1 VRPWWVRLLISLGAG
16 MAFGVAVAIALAVLD
31 LYLAGHGQRQLGGP
45 FIDVARWG
53 IHLSLA
59 DILFLCAV
67 VFAAAITWRR
77 TPGGGA

>member
-16 MAFGVAVAIALAVLD
+16 VAFGVSVAIALTVVD
-31 LYLAGHGQRQLGGP
+31 LYIAGHGQRQLSAP

-59 DILFLCAV
+59 DILFLSAA

-77 TPGGGA
+77 TAGNGA